1 MCIRDRT
8 SGGSGYNAAPFI
20 EIVDTCKQGYGATAR
35 AVVDFDPDSDTYQ
48 QVVDVIVITP
58 GENYPIKDPGEP
70 VVVDHVTIVNP
81 GEDYD
86 KDDKVTDNAGNE
98 YEIVVDNFGRIIRV
112 TPPNSTMVSAPE
124 ITEFP
129 ELIVESKTGFGA
141 ILRAQLKPRPP
152 YQGEV
157 KQVIDCIS

>member
-1 MCIRDRT
+1 M
-8 SGGSGYNAAPFI
+8 
-20 EIVDTCKQGYGATAR
+20 
-35 AVVDFDPDSDTYQ
+35 
-48 QVVDVIVITP
+48 
-58 GENYPIKDPGEP
+58 
-70 VVVDHVTIVNP
+70 VDHVTIVNP

-98 YEIVVDNFGRIIRV
+98 YEIIVDNFGRIIKV
-112 TPPNSTMVSAPE
+112 IPPNSAMVSAPE